1 MNTFNISR
9 SEVSQPLFSMKL
21 SRRVMHLKIKSSL
34 FILLSF
40 VSKGSAR
47 DYFSFVL
54 IFVYLVYYTT
64 YRDSVILELKMPPKR
79 KLISGPSSVS
89 KMAKSEETVTT
100 CQSDNSK
107 ALDIS
112 TIKAIEET
120 IKKQMYDQFSYTQTQ
135 TMKVLASF
143 QQQKFKLER
152 SLVNAENLF
161 KKYENEIKIKDE
173 TIKTLKQEN
182 ESLKS
187 QEIEGREEIIT
198 MKEKVK
204 SLQIQVS
211 EKEFRANQLEDN
223 YESLHEE
230 VESLKEEKQ
239 SRDEDFSALK
249 ATSDTLLS
257 DKNKL
262 LLENE
267 HLLVEIKKLKDNQI
281 TEDLKTCKVQCEQ
294 LRTELKKQS
303 LKTQE
308 KETSLAKCKR
318 DFQRIV
324 ALINEFLEIKDKK
337 EKEFMSFYA
346 RHSDLSR
353 KYHEEQKSK
362 VEELTKMNKKLDEAQ
377 KSNTVKQ
384 SLIDKFTLQSEE
396 STQKMTR
403 LEEKICMS
411 IEKEK
416 EAKKLESRFL
426 KLQMESREE
435 RKKVQSLEDKLKE
448 REQKIMDLS
457 KKLQKKRDLIKKIE
471 KKSQER
477 KMKLKRYWDEKLRND
492 NSKVDK
498 KKIPSVREASPT
510 LVGGKFDYLSR
521 AEDELLI
528 ASDDEHEKEHH
539 DVDKYLQP
547 LDVNPSCDEV
557 NDTIEIDSDNNLDFC
572 DADTYLNLNETDELL
587 KIREFI
593 ENTEKDVKPAAGSD
607 CSMDSPEIARPA
619 ELQQFYWR
627 VRESVR
633 GQILRYFQ
641 QDRPGDTL
649 AISD

>member
-1 MNTFNISR
+1 
-9 SEVSQPLFSMKL
+9 
-21 SRRVMHLKIKSSL
+21 MHWKIKSSL

-40 VSKGSAR
+40 VSKRRAQ
-47 DYFSFVL
+47 DFFSFAL

-120 IKKQMYDQFSYTQTQ
+120 IKKQMYDQFSFTQTQ

-262 LLENE
+262 LLENK

-281 TEDLKTCKVQCEQ
+281 TEDLKTCKVQCEE

-396 STQKMTR
+396 SAQKMTR
-403 LEEKICMS
+403 LEEKISMN

-448 REQKIMDLS
+448 RERQKEELQQKLKDLS

-477 KMKLKRYWDEKLRND
+477 KMKLKRSWDEKIRND

-498 KKIPSVREASPT
+498 KKIPTVREASPE
-510 LVGGKFDYLSR
+510 LVGGKFDYLTH

-641 QDRPGDTL
+641 QDRPCDTL